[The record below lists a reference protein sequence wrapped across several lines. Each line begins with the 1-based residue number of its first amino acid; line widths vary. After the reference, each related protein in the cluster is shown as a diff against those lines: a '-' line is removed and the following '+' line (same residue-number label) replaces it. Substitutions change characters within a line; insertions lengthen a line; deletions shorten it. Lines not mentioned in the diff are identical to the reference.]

1 MRRITGIA
9 AAAALTVLLGGC
21 SQIESWMN
29 ETVATEAADQ
39 EPEATISPG
48 PPLETEETIE
58 AFPETEAPGEADLW
72 EAEGDGLRLI
82 VATDIHYLAEELTDK
97 GSGFTYAI
105 EHGDGK
111 VTNYIWEITDA
122 FVAEVLT
129 ENPDGVIISGDLSLN
144 GEKASHE
151 ELAEKLR
158 QITGAGIPVL
168 VIPGNHDINNV
179 SAARFSGGERFP
191 AETTSPEDFL
201 EIYQDF
207 GYADALSRDTESLS
221 YVYQMNDYTRV
232 MMLDTCQYD
241 GGAQIGGM
249 IDTGTYEWIEEQL
262 IDASEKG
269 MNILPV
275 AHHNM
280 LEESQIYASDCTIE
294 HNEELVELLEGW
306 GLISL
311 FLSGHLHVQHFAN
324 TDDATEAGIWEIV
337 TSSLATPPCQYGVLF
352 YGDDQSFRYH
362 TQVLD
367 MDTWAEVNGV
377 EDENLLKFSQYR
389 TPFLEKVFYNQAFDV
404 LEKHKDGAIPDDVQ
418 EEMSRM
424 YAIANCYYYWGRA
437 VEIAKQMK
445 ESSTFR
451 LWQEYGYPSL
461 QTEYLEYIL
470 DEATRDYNLLRSD
483 ESPE

>member
-21 SQIESWMN
+21 SQIETWMN

-58 AFPETEAPGEADLW
+58 AFPETEASGEADLW

-158 QITGAGIPVL
+158 QITEAGIPVL

>member
-58 AFPETEAPGEADLW
+58 AFPETEASGEADLW

-158 QITGAGIPVL
+158 QITEAGIPVL